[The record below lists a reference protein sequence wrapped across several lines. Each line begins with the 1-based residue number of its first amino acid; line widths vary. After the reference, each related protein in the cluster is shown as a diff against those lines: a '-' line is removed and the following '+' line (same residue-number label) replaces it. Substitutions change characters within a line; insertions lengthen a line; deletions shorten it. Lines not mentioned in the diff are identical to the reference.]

1 MDCFHDFCLA
11 CDKESNGPYCSQAC
25 RMADLERASP
35 PALPSSPTQAAPSR
49 LSWSSLSPAPSSV
62 YVLQPAYNFTDKTTS
77 QSVGLDHRPQTSY
90 FMRYPTEQASDEAS
104 LQRSLTPSTSRSSLS
119 STASNGTAT
128 SAGGISQQSRLELHD
143 YFSSFVKPKTP
154 NRRSTMK

>member
-77 QSVGLDHRPQTSY
+77 QS
-90 FMRYPTEQASDEAS
+90 
-104 LQRSLTPSTSRSSLS
+104 
-119 STASNGTAT
+119 
-128 SAGGISQQSRLELHD
+128 
-143 YFSSFVKPKTP
+143 
-154 NRRSTMK
+154 